1 MTTSHTLNEEQRRA
15 VHAPIGPTLVP
26 AGPGSGKTLVVA
38 NRVAWMIADMAIPA
52 DSILVFTFTNR
63 AARELRQRLERCLS
77 ADDYRNLFAGTF
89 HSWGAAF
96 LRRHADYADLDPD
109 YGIYDRQDSLEL
121 VAEAMQLAGD
131 PDLGKSRG
139 PRWRLE
145 SITRWKSRGEEP
157 AELLKPWQQ
166 HLQRPPE
173 QRPKHVQRLLTYQ
186 RYQSLLR
193 HNNAADFEDL
203 IALPLCILRNR
214 PDLLEHLQ
222 TEVQHLIVDEYQDTS
237 RNQHQLV
244 TTIAN
249 RSDRAHPSIFIVGD
263 SDQAIYAFR
272 YADIRNINMFR
283 QEDYPNARELQLQNN
298 YRSTPE
304 IIDAAQTL
312 IEHNRERIDRKSAYT
327 RSSGERLRWLRA
339 RNPDDEADLI
349 ADEIDNLLAAR
360 RARPEHICI
369 AYRTNPQSRPMEEA
383 LRKRRIL
390 YQVAG
395 GFEFFKR
402 AEVRRHLDYL
412 KLAVNSRDDAALK
425 RIINIPRRG
434 IGPKT
439 WQKIIY
445 YAADQDISVR
455 GAIGQIPDRPSE
467 HIDLRSETVANLRDL
482 DQALT
487 ELYLMNA
494 DKRPAAELLRYISAD
509 CGLATHFAKQTD
521 GAQRQAII
529 NELLQIADETRDPDI
544 SRFLERTAVSLERSR
559 PDQAR
564 VTLSTIHQTKGME
577 WPHVY
582 VIGVE
587 EELLPYYRHQDNQP
601 DDIEEERRLLYVA
614 MTRAESHLTLSWC
627 RERNGGHPEP
637 SRFIHELPSDCWIEP
652 PPR

>member
-38 NRVAWMIADMAIPA
+38 DRVAWMISDMAIRA

-63 AARELRQRLERCLS
+63 AARELRQRLERRLS
-77 ADDYRNLFAGTF
+77 ADDYRDLFAGTF
-89 HSWGAAF
+89 HAWGAAF
-96 LRRHADYADLDPD
+96 LRRYADYADLDPD
-109 YGIYDRQDSLEL
+109 YGIYDREDSLEL

-131 PDLGKSRG
+131 PDLSRSRG

-157 AELLKPWQQ
+157 AELLEPWQQ

-193 HNNAADFEDL
+193 RNNAADFEDL
-203 IALPLCILRNR
+203 IALPLRILRNR
-214 PDLLEHLQ
+214 PDLLEQLQ
-222 TEVQHLIVDEYQDTS
+222 AEVQHLIVDEYQDTS

-249 RSDRAHPSIFIVGD
+249 RPDQPHPSIFIVGD

-272 YADIRNINMFR
+272 YADIRNINQFR
-283 QEDYPNARELQLQNN
+283 QQDYPQARELQLQNN

-339 RNPDDEADLI
+339 RNPDDEAGLI
-349 ADEIDNLLAAR
+349 ASEISDLLDGR
-360 RARPEHICI
+360 RARPEDICI
-369 AYRTNPQSRPMEEA
+369 AYRTNPQSRPIEEA

-390 YQVAG
+390 YHVAG
-395 GFEFFKR
+395 NFEFFKR
-402 AEVRRHLDYL
+402 AEIRRHLDYL
-412 KLAVNSRDDAALK
+412 KLAVNPRDNAALK

-439 WQKIIY
+439 WQKIMD
-445 YAADQDISVR
+445 YAADEDISVR
-455 GAIGQIPDRPSE
+455 GAIREIPERASE
-467 HIDLRSETVANLRDL
+467 QTDLRNETVANLRDL
-482 DQALT
+482 DHALV
-487 ELYLMNA
+487 ELHRMNA
-494 DKRPAAELLRYISAD
+494 AQRPAAELLHYISAD
-509 CGLATHFAKQTD
+509 CGLASHFAKQTD

-529 NELLQIADETRDPDI
+529 NELLQMAEQTHDSDI
-544 SRFLERTAVSLERSR
+544 SLFLERTAVGQERSR
-559 PDQAR
+559 PDDTR

-587 EELLPYYRHQDNQP
+587 EELLPYYRQQDNQP

-614 MTRAESHLTLSWC
+614 MTRAESRLTLSWC
-627 RERNGGHPEP
+627 QERNGGHPEP
-637 SRFIHELPSDCWIEP
+637 SRFIRELPTDCWDEP